1 MYRLLTSFLFSPCR
15 LETNDTRYIKLEYT
29 MRWSRD
35 DLIEYLLDDMNLETR
50 DEQEKSNM
58 FDQATIFAL
67 KNDKQHALE
76 SLLERGTGFA
86 PLDVGTSH
94 CYLHAYYMR
103 DDTTSS
109 ERISWRVKMAA
120 AKFKRLSLK
129 HKYLRWK
136 VLASKP
142 STGTEIEHEDLKKAL
157 LLRISTDKAII
168 ELKEDDFANGGIDVQ
183 DLSPASYVA
192 LTLTQTPEDGVVNS
206 HVMYFKPDIGLEVNV
221 DKPDI
226 GLEYNVDN
234 ATLDIGLTSANPVAE
249 KYFNAARN
257 WAELIAHANKTNH
270 GFHQLWQE
278 HKRHCKSSPLMQSL
292 VDGNIS
298 RAVTLLFNCRKNEKS
313 STNFKLPSPDTMNDL
328 VAGCPVSQPFRM
340 KLYRH
345 FKMSTPKIGLIWKNM
360 GDTKPN
366 GRNLSRLGDSELAK
380 ALTLRAS
387 KSIDTQRRTGEKE
400 REQDDCTYVEFT
412 HQEWEAFDIKNL
424 RMGDFVKAGDCYFS
438 PHLTETLKSK
448 NNNFKLYRQFILLET
463 L

>member
-1 MYRLLTSFLFSPCR
+1 
-15 LETNDTRYIKLEYT
+15 

-120 AKFKRLSLK
+120 AKFKRLGLK

-142 STGTEIEHEDLKKAL
+142 STGTEIDNENLKKAL
-157 LLRISTDKAII
+157 LQRISTDEAII
-168 ELKEDDFANGGIDVQ
+168 ELKEDDFAKGGIDVQ
-183 DLSPASYVA
+183 DLSALSPTSYVA
-192 LTLTQTPEDGVVNS
+192 LPLIRTAEDGVVNP
-206 HVMYFKPDIGLEVNV
+206 HFRYFEPDIGSEDN
-221 DKPDI
+221 
-226 GLEYNVDN
+226 GDN
-234 ATLDIGLTSANPVAE
+234 ATENSAAE
-249 KYFNAARN
+249 QYLNAAKN
-257 WAELIAHANKTNH
+257 WAALIAHANQTNH
-270 GFHQLWQE
+270 QFHELWQE
-278 HKRHCKSSPLMQSL
+278 QKRRYKKHCKRSPLMQSL
-292 VDGNIS
+292 LVGDILG
-298 RAVTLLFNCRKNEKS
+298 AVFVLVRQLSLLFCCRTTEPF
-313 STNFKLPSPDTMNDL
+313 STNFELRTNGRTEELVENQMYSSTLNDL
-328 VAGCPVSQPFRM
+328 KDTNTTHLVVGCPVSQHFRM
-340 KLYRH
+340 KLYTY
-345 FKMSTPKIGLIWKNM
+345 FKMTTPTLGLKWKNM

-366 GRNLSRLGDSELAK
+366 GRNLGDSELAN
-380 ALTLRAS
+380 ALAR
-387 KSIDTQRRTGEKE
+387 KRKTGEKE
-400 REQDDCTYVEFT
+400 REQEKDTYIEFT
-412 HQEWEAFDIKNL
+412 QQEWEAFGIKNL
-424 RMGDFVKAGDCYFS
+424 RIGDFVKAGDSYFS
-438 PHLTETLKSK
+438 PPDLMETLKSK
-448 NNNFKLYRQFILLET
+448 KSNFKLYRQLILLET